1 MSVCKCNKVL
11 LPNGGIRWKTNTLA
25 QNPIIIHGTC
35 LWCSQSYIFFSRPV
49 IHLLFLMNFDTQSHN
64 MGRGSLTPVN
74 RWEAHTRTDSETIEE
89 PEKPADRNEGSS
101 GNRSNNMQG
110 CKEMPESKTPDAGF
124 PSSSHSPAS
133 AHALGERGRI
143 RQCLFGATV
152 SRRMLLISSFF
163 FLLQRDEFFFF
174 LQVSASQDHNQRPC
188 LAFVLC
194 HALDAMCGYILTE
207 IIQMGFPST
216 LEFRN
221 FAHPLSSNA

>member
-1 MSVCKCNKVL
+1 MRLKCQCVNVSKYL

-35 LWCSQSYIFFSRPV
+35 LWCF
-49 IHLLFLMNFDTQSHN
+49 QSHILFCRPSFIVN
-64 MGRGSLTPVN
+64 FLWIPTHSPTTWSGVRWLLWTDGKHTP
-74 RWEAHTRTDSETIEE
+74 EPTGETIEE
-89 PEKPADRNEGSS
+89 PEKPADRNEVSS

-124 PSSSHSPAS
+124 PSSSHSPDP

-163 FLLQRDEFFFF
+163 FLLQREEFFFIF
-174 LQVSASQDHNQRPC
+174 SLQVFASQDHT
-188 LAFVLC
+188 ASVLV
-194 HALDAMCGYILTE
+194 
-207 IIQMGFPST
+207 
-216 LEFRN
+216 
-221 FAHPLSSNA
+221 